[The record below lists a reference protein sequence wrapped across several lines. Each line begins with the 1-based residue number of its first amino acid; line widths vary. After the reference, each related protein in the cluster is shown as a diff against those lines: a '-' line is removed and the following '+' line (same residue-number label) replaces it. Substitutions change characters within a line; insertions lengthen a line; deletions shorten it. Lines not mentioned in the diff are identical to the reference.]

1 VARFSVPY
9 HHGGKTAIARCRDR
23 DKLSTLAA
31 IDQPSVRVIVNP
43 GGTNERFARSQLSHA
58 DLRVFPDNRT
68 IFAEIMQGRADVMV
82 TDDVE
87 VALQTKLH
95 PQLCRTTRELFAPA
109 DKAWLVQPDEQLL
122 REVDAW
128 MSRELGAARSTG
140 APPAH

>member
-1 VARFSVPY
+1 
-9 HHGGKTAIARCRDR
+9 
-23 DKLSTLAA
+23 
-31 IDQPSVRVIVNP
+31 VRVIVNP

-58 DLRVFPDNRT
+58 ALRSFPDNRT
-68 IFAEIMQGRADVMV
+68 IFAEIIQGRADVMV

-128 MSRELGAARSTG
+128 LSRELGAARSTG
-140 APPAH
+140 ARPAH